1 MFMNKL
7 RLARAL
13 IIAMVIILAG
23 VGCFFWGWRM
33 ALSRLTLKTVSATQ
47 TANAMKNDNF
57 YSNYNENTLV
67 IHGVVS
73 AITNQNND
81 LVIGLNTS
89 STYKTFCDLGQTSS
103 YLQKGDVVTVLA
115 EGAAA
120 ERQANAILLKNCIEL
135 PI

>member
-1 MFMNKL
+1 MKKFKL
-7 RLARAL
+7 VKAL
-13 IIAMVIILAG
+13 IIAAVIILVG
-23 VGCFFWGWRM
+23 VGCYFWGWRM
-33 ALSRLTLKTVSATQ
+33 ALNRLTFKTVSATQ

-73 AITNQNND
+73 SVTNQSNN
-81 LVIGLNTS
+81 LVIGLNTN

-103 YLQKGDVVTVLA
+103 YLRKGDVVTVLA
-115 EGAAA
+115 EGATA
-120 ERQANAILLKNCIEL
+120 ERQTNAVMLKNCIEL

>member
-1 MFMNKL
+1 MKKIKL
-7 RLARAL
+7 AKAF
-13 IIAMVIILAG
+13 IIVIVIILVG

-33 ALSRLTLKTVSATQ
+33 SLNRLTFKTVTATQ
-47 TANAMKNDNF
+47 TANAMKDDSF

-73 AITNQNND
+73 SVTNQNND
-81 LVIGLNTS
+81 LVIGLNTN

-103 YLQKGDVVTVLA
+103 YLRKGDVVTILA
-115 EGAAA
+115 EGATA
-120 ERQANAILLKNCIEL
+120 ERQTNAVMLKDCIES